1 MACILRTQR
10 AGLYEHF
17 SSDTELEKETKRME
31 NWMKPR
37 QIIHKASTMDT

>member
-1 MACILRTQR
+1 MACVLRAQR

-37 QIIHKASTMDT
+37 QIIDKASTVDT